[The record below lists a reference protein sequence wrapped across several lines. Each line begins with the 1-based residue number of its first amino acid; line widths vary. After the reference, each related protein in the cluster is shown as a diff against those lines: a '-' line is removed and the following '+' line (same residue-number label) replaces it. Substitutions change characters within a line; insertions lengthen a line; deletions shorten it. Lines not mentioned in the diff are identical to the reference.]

1 MPWNFL
7 WFTKTKWLRCL
18 RLMDFAQLKYSNGLE
33 REKSTRL
40 WYLNRIYIVVN
51 YFLRTFFFCIS
62 HNNKLQ
68 SDVGILR
75 NKAANKQWCLPI
87 TNVCFFA
94 VNTSFCQHIT
104 SVKADFQVH
113 VCSWYNAAK
122 FCSKWSVDWQLG
134 CWGRLLWFG
143 CDNKKAY

>member
-1 MPWNFL
+1 
-7 WFTKTKWLRCL
+7 
-18 RLMDFAQLKYSNGLE
+18 MDFAQLKYSNGLE

-75 NKAANKQWCLPI
+75 NKAANKQ
-87 TNVCFFA
+87 
-94 VNTSFCQHIT
+94 
-104 SVKADFQVH
+104 
-113 VCSWYNAAK
+113 
-122 FCSKWSVDWQLG
+122 
-134 CWGRLLWFG
+134 
-143 CDNKKAY
+143 